1 MKFKVLLPNAKTSI
15 RCVSYPF
22 LHSYYFSGSVNSVQP
37 SDILKQWPR
46 VTSAMAFKERV
57 DITINENSDARSE
70 DDDITF
76 AGMSLN
82 VLAQVASHRLEIDK
96 KFSDKKKKVI

>member
-1 MKFKVLLPNAKTSI
+1 
-15 RCVSYPF
+15 
-22 LHSYYFSGSVNSVQP
+22 
-37 SDILKQWPR
+37 
-46 VTSAMAFKERV
+46 MAFKERV